1 MEIYEDSIKIK
12 KNFLKINIKN
22 ILCSFGEKAKDKF
35 KDIIFHNLNDDS
47 GIKYIIKIISYYT
60 KTSTNNELK
69 NKCFELFLILIKN
82 LREDNIITNLTSL
95 LLFMQEFMNIFKIYI
110 SFDSILDK
118 LNEIEIKTFEILNG
132 FCIVNI
138 KKDEKIAQKEALL
151 CYQNL
156 IKNFKKLINNEI
168 KEKVINSFLDTMI
181 SIILNKKDLFD
192 DKYLLLIIVNDI
204 ILLSKERSQNYSEKI
219 LSSIIGDLS
228 INDNNIKLIILNI
241 INNIIKFSPN
251 KRKENKNIIYPTLI
265 ELNNNKENNN
275 MIKRIIY
282 DINNSMESPI
292 KFKSQIIKVKKGNIN
307 RSYNK
312 NNQFL
317 KGKIIKGNTS
327 YESDCLNHNKNIK
340 CEIYVSKK
348 PIPITNFKSITN
360 KNSPSNKE
368 KLLTLSSF
376 RKEEDYLN
384 PIKLWYNFDTDNSI
398 KNKKD
403 EENTC
408 LISID
413 KSINNNQINIINQKL
428 EEPKLDLIINEI
440 IKLSNNQNILAEK
453 IINLD
458 KNTKKQI
465 TYFEERLNKIEN
477 KDFTNELIN
486 QRVRILY
493 PSNNANKK
501 ITEFLTSNNN
511 DKSIYFLKLITQ
523 NEIEL
528 IDNNFI
534 DDIFDKL
541 IFFLEN
547 KIYIDET
554 INFLKKLFAKNK
566 KRFKIDSYKKLLS
579 AFDIILKSGIKFNEQ
594 TSFDISWIISSINI
608 EKI

>member
-1 MEIYEDSIKIK
+1 M
-12 KNFLKINIKN
+12 
-22 ILCSFGEKAKDKF
+22 
-35 KDIIFHNLNDDS
+35 NDDS

-60 KTSTNNELK
+60 KTSTKNELK

-132 FCIVNI
+132 FCIVNM
-138 KKDEKIAQKEALL
+138 KKDEKITQKEALL

-181 SIILNKKDLFD
+181 NIILNKKELFD
-192 DKYLLLIIVNDI
+192 DKYLLLIIFNDI

-241 INNIIKFSPN
+241 INNIIKFSPS

-282 DINNSMESPI
+282 DINNSMESPT

-317 KGKIIKGNTS
+317 KGKIIKGNKS

-348 PIPITNFKSITN
+348 PIPITNFKNITN

-428 EEPKLDLIINEI
+428 EEPKLDL
-440 IKLSNNQNILAEK
+440 
-453 IINLD
+453 
-458 KNTKKQI
+458 
-465 TYFEERLNKIEN
+465 
-477 KDFTNELIN
+477 
-486 QRVRILY
+486 
-493 PSNNANKK
+493 
-501 ITEFLTSNNN
+501 
-511 DKSIYFLKLITQ
+511 
-523 NEIEL
+523 
-528 IDNNFI
+528 NFI
-534 DDIFDKL
+534 
-541 IFFLEN
+541 
-547 KIYIDET
+547 
-554 INFLKKLFAKNK
+554 KNNV
-566 KRFKIDSYKKLLS
+566 L
-579 AFDIILKSGIKFNEQ
+579 
-594 TSFDISWIISSINI
+594 
-608 EKI
+608 